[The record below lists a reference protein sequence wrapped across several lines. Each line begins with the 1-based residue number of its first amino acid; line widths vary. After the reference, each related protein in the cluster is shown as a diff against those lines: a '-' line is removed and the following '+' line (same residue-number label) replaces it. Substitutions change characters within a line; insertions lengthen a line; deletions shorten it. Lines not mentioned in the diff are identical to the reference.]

1 MLPAQVAGSRQPFGP
16 PILDRKRSPI
26 HNVEAPNDR
35 NMIVIAG
42 ALGGLGAAYGIATS
56 SGPWMAALF
65 AIAYGTVGIL
75 VGVPF
80 AGFLNLTRRLWQ

>member
-1 MLPAQVAGSRQPFGP
+1 
-16 PILDRKRSPI
+16 
-26 HNVEAPNDR
+26 
-35 NMIVIAG
+35 MIVIAG

-75 VGVPF
+75 LGVPF